1 MKHYVKINIVL
12 HLPADSQSA
21 QALAQRLTEIHADTV
36 IRTLKSLSCTD
47 DQKDRLIKAIIDL
60 TTSTS

>member
-12 HLPADSQSA
+12 HSQSA